1 MKELFEYNDL
11 RILYTFIAIAAL
23 YILRFVINII
33 INKKVERLK
42 NKYIFRQT
50 VNYVVLGAAI
60 IILIYL
66 WFEKVQSILTVL
78 SIAVAAFIVISK
90 EFFLNLIANGVII
103 TRGLFHAGDRIQIG
117 QYSGD
122 VMETGPMFFSISEI
136 GNWVHG
142 DESTGRVIKI
152 PNSLVLTQPVAN
164 YSRGLNLIWEEIV
177 FELRANSNWE
187 KAKSIA
193 GATAKEYSYEF
204 SRKDLS
210 DLQKN
215 YEEVMFT
222 NTEPSIYLSLKDG
235 KLLLTV
241 RFVCKFHK
249 RRQVYEQILEELLR
263 KFNNEADIQL
273 LINAG

>member
-23 YILRFVINII
+23 YVLRFVINII